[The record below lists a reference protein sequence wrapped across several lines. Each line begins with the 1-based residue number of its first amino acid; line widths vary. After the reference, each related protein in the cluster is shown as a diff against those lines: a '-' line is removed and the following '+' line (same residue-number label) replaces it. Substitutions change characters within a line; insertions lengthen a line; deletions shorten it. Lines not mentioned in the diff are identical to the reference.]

1 MILIYIVLASLSG
14 GDVKVNESITFANMI
29 ECKSYVNK
37 NANDTLASAG
47 RAYGNKKIIEM
58 GCVSMSSLKLQPVF
72 YFDPM

>member
-14 GDVKVNESITFANMI
+14 GDVKVNESKPFANMI
-29 ECKSYVNK
+29 ECKSYVTK
-37 NANDTLASAG
+37 NAKDTLASAG